1 MTLLLILGLLFQE
14 PPPPTQPP
22 AQAPG
27 DEVRKEWEYSAQ
39 VYAYRIRED
48 RDYLQPTFTADRDML
63 HLEARYN
70 YEGHDTGSVWVGAN
84 FSLGDK
90 VKLEVT
96 PMLGVVF
103 GQTAGVAPGLKAT
116 LSWWKLELYA
126 EYEYM
131 FVTADHHDSFSYT
144 WSELTI
150 APWEWLSVGL
160 VVQRTKVYETD
171 FDVQRGFLAR
181 VFFKSI
187 EITAAYFNPDE
198 DPVYVLGLGLSF

>member
-1 MTLLLILGLLFQE
+1 MTLLLVLGLLLQE
-14 PPPPTQPP
+14 PPPTTLPAQPPAQTQPP
-22 AQAPG
+22 APAPG
-27 DEVRKEWEYSAQ
+27 
-39 VYAYRIRED
+39 
-48 RDYLQPTFTADRDML
+48 
-63 HLEARYN
+63 
-70 YEGHDTGSVWVGAN
+70 G
-84 FSLGDK
+84 K
-90 VKLEVT
+90 VKREVT

-103 GQTAGVAPGLKAT
+103 GQTAGIAPGLKAT
-116 LSWWKLELYA
+116 LTWWKLELYT

-131 FVTADHHDSFSYT
+131 FVTADPHDSFSYT

-171 FDVQRGFLAR
+171 FDIQRGFLAR